1 MLNNFTNEKLS
12 FHIKKD
18 DGTYNHF
25 GQIKKDKPYVYISLI
40 DMLSLG
46 LMSIPPLFDSN
57 SFFILG
63 GLLLMIADA
72 AYYID
77 LSIDIFSMHT

>member
-1 MLNNFTNEKLS
+1 MKNYLLISKN
-12 FHIKKD
+12 D

-40 DMLSLG
+40 GLLSLV

-72 AYYID
+72 AYYR
-77 LSIDIFSMHT
+77 LSY